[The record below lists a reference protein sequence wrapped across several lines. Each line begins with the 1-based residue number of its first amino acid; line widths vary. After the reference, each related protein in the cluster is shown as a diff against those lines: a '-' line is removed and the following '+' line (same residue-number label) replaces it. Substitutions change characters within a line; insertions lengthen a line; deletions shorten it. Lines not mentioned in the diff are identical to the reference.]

1 MNLNLRQ
8 LKTDKRDLLRA
19 IGDELRR
26 MREDAGLS
34 QAAVARAAGISPA
47 WVSEIE
53 AAIADPSIEV
63 LLRLGAVL
71 GADLSL
77 RFYAQT
83 GPLIRDRLQ
92 FPMSECLL
100 SVLAPRWSATP
111 EVAVYRP
118 VRGVID
124 LVLTD
129 SAGPDTVA
137 TELQSQLLRVEQQ
150 IRWSGEKAGA
160 LGALP
165 GYERR
170 RVGRLLVVR
179 NTHAIREVMRAAEAT
194 MRAAYP
200 ARTQDAVAALTGTD
214 PWPGAA
220 IAWMNLDHGI
230 ANLLEGPPRGVN
242 VGR

>member
-1 MNLNLRQ
+1 MDLNLRQ
-8 LKTDKRDLLRA
+8 LKTNKRDLLRA

-26 MREDAGLS
+26 LREDAGLS

-53 AAIADPSIEV
+53 AALADPSLEV
-63 LLRLGAVL
+63 LLRLGTVL

-77 RFYAQT
+77 RYFPQT

-92 FPMSECLL
+92 LPMSEGLL
-100 SVLAPRWSATP
+100 SVLSPRWSAAP

-129 SAGPDTVA
+129 RDGPDTVA
-137 TELQSQLLRVEQQ
+137 TELQSQLRRVEQQ
-150 IRWSGEKAGA
+150 IRWSQEKAGA

-165 GYERR
+165 EQERR

-200 ARTQDAVAALTGTD
+200 ARTQDAAAALTGTD

-220 IAWMNLDHGI
+220 IAWMNLDHGV
-230 ANLLEGPPRGVN
+230 ATLLDGTPRGVR